1 MHQLEHLDLTDKQ
14 VSAQI
19 RQAYKK
25 YTNLK
30 NDKGRCDH
38 WLAELIAA
46 QAQTTIIPLE
56 ILPVKCLS
64 QGRFQGCT

>member
-1 MHQLEHLDLTDKQ
+1 MHQLEHLDLTDEQ
-14 VSAQI
+14 VTAQI

-30 NDKGRCDH
+30 NDKGQHDC

-46 QAQTTIIPLE
+46 QAQNSNRTKKSIWKWIWST
-56 ILPVKCLS
+56 K
-64 QGRFQGCT
+64 